1 MRVEECAGATNGG
14 GERRVSIRSDRHG
27 IDAKRLV
34 EREVVAGIARGNIL
48 RNPQSGSD
56 LRDAVL
62 YYEFGWQK
70 FSQYNLRNPKTIG
83 HDVSQ
88 PVLDR
93 KQVRDIQVGEGTVG
107 GQHQGYVGAGSDG
120 VRPLHVDTGFELPV
134 SGKASVRARAS
145 GRAVGGVDLEI
156 RR

>member
-1 MRVEECAGATNGG
+1 
-14 GERRVSIRSDRHG
+14 
-27 IDAKRLV
+27 
-34 EREVVAGIARGNIL
+34 
-48 RNPQSGSD
+48 
-56 LRDAVL
+56 
-62 YYEFGWQK
+62 
-70 FSQYNLRNPKTIG
+70 TIG

-134 SGKASVRARAS
+134 SGNASVRARAS

-156 RR
+156 RRRDERQPIQSRKNIAVGNDGVGPKGIDDDNGLTGSVQAAIVELVESI